1 MSIGTAL
8 LRVGFAMALVAMN
21 GFFVVAE
28 FALVSV
34 RRSRIEE
41 LVAQG
46 HSQARVVRRAIEN
59 PDRFIAATQLGITLA
74 SLGLGWIGEP
84 AFADLIRPA
93 LSALPGPWD
102 DVLIHSIAV
111 GLAFALITFLH
122 VVLGELAPKSVALQN
137 PERASLLVARPIVWT
152 ENIFRPAIW
161 LLNGAGNGLLRL
173 FGLNRA
179 TGHQQ
184 VHSMEELKYLMRESQ
199 EGGVLEAGQEE
210 MLQKVF
216 QFGDRQVSEVMVP
229 RNEVVGVE
237 QDATIQDLLRLF
249 SEASHARF
257 PVYHEDLD
265 EVVGIVQIKDVLL
278 ALAGDPARAAAPLG
292 PLVRPALFVPE
303 TAPVADLLAR
313 MRATR
318 NQMAIVLDE
327 YGGTAGIVTMEEL
340 VEEIVGQMSDELVL
354 AEASFVRLDERTVEI
369 DAQLRV
375 DEANDRL
382 DLDLPQ
388 GEDYETV
395 AGLVL
400 YRLQHI
406 PAQGEELRVG
416 ELALKVTEMRGNR
429 IEKVQIRRSDQF
441 PKPTAPLH
449 PLR

>member
-8 LRVGFAMALVAMN
+8 LQVGFAMALVAMN

-46 HSQARVVRRAIEN
+46 NSRARVVRRAIED

-93 LSALPGPWD
+93 LSAIPGPWD
-102 DVLIHSIAV
+102 EVLIHSISV

-152 ENIFRPAIW
+152 ENVFRPAIW

-173 FGLNRA
+173 FGLHRA

-184 VHSMEELKYLMRESQ
+184 VHSLEELKYLMRESQ

-210 MLQKVF
+210 MLQRVF

-229 RNEVVGVE
+229 RNEVVGIE
-237 QDATIQDLLRLF
+237 ENATIQDLLKLF
-249 SEASHARF
+249 AEASHARF
-257 PVYHEDLD
+257 PVFHQDLD
-265 EVVGIVQIKDVLL
+265 EIVGIVQIKDVLL
-278 ALAGDPARAAAPLG
+278 ALAGDPARAAGPLTA
-292 PLVRPALFVPE
+292 LVRPTLFVPE
-303 TAPVADLLAR
+303 TVEVADLLAR
-313 MRATR
+313 MRAKQS
-318 NQMAIVLDE
+318 QMAIVLDE
-327 YGGTAGIVTMEEL
+327 YGGTAGIVTMEGL
-340 VEEIVGQMSDELVL
+340 VEEIVGQISDELVV
-354 AEASFVRLDERTVEI
+354 EEEPVVRLDESTVEI

-375 DEANDRL
+375 DEANEEL

-395 AGLVL
+395 AGLLL

-406 PAQGEELRVG
+406 PVPGEELPVG
-416 ELALKVTEMRGNR
+416 DLVLRVTEMQGHR
-429 IEKVQIRRSDQF
+429 IEKVQIRRSSEH
-441 PKPTAPLH
+441 PKD
-449 PLR
+449 

>member
-1 MSIGTAL
+1 
-8 LRVGFAMALVAMN
+8 
-21 GFFVVAE
+21 
-28 FALVSV
+28 
-34 RRSRIEE
+34 
-41 LVAQG
+41 
-46 HSQARVVRRAIEN
+46 
-59 PDRFIAATQLGITLA
+59 
-74 SLGLGWIGEP
+74 
-84 AFADLIRPA
+84 
-93 LSALPGPWD
+93 
-102 DVLIHSIAV
+102 
-111 GLAFALITFLH
+111 
-122 VVLGELAPKSVALQN
+122 
-137 PERASLLVARPIVWT
+137 
-152 ENIFRPAIW
+152 
-161 LLNGAGNGLLRL
+161 
-173 FGLNRA
+173 
-179 TGHQQ
+179 
-184 VHSMEELKYLMRESQ
+184 VHSLEELKYLMRESQ

-210 MLQKVF
+210 MLRKVF

-265 EVVGIVQIKDVLL
+265 EVVGIAQIKDVLL

-354 AEASFVRLDERTVEI
+354 AEASFVRLDDRTVEI

-382 DLDLPQ
+382 NLDLPQ

-429 IEKVQIRRSDQF
+429 IEKVQIRHSVDRQES
-441 PKPTAPLH
+441 
-449 PLR
+449 

>member
-1 MSIGTAL
+1 MSISTAL
-8 LRVGFAMALVAMN
+8 LRLGFAMALVAMN

-46 HSQARVVRRAIEN
+46 NSVARVVRHAIAD

-93 LSALPGPWD
+93 LAAIPGPWD
-102 DVLIHSIAV
+102 EVLIHSIAS
-111 GLAFALITFLH
+111 GLAFAVITFLH
-122 VVLGELAPKSVALQN
+122 VVLGELAPKSVALQY

-152 ENIFRPAIW
+152 ENLFRPAIW

-173 FGLNRA
+173 FGIGRA
-179 TGHQQ
+179 SGHQQ
-184 VHSMEELKYLMRESQ
+184 VHSVEELKYLFRESQ
-199 EGGVLEAGQEE
+199 EGGVLEPRQEE
-210 MLQKVF
+210 MLRKVF
-216 QFGDRQVSEVMVP
+216 EFGDRQVSEVMIP
-229 RNEVVGVE
+229 RNDVQGIE
-237 QDATIQDLLRLF
+237 QDASIQDLLRLF

-257 PVYHEDLD
+257 PVFREDLD
-265 EVVGIVQIKDVLL
+265 EMVGVIQIKDVLL
-278 ALAGDPARAAAPLG
+278 ALAGDPLQAATPLA

-303 TAPVADLLAR
+303 TMAVADLFAR

-318 NQMAIVLDE
+318 NQMAIILDE

-340 VEEIVGQMSDELVL
+340 VEEIVGQMSDELVEV
-354 AEASFVRLDERTVEI
+354 EAPVVRLDERTVEL
-369 DAQLRV
+369 DAHLRV

-382 DLDLPQ
+382 ELQLPE

-395 AGLVL
+395 AGLIL
-400 YRLQHI
+400 YEMQRI
-406 PAQGEELRVG
+406 PDCGDELRVG
-416 ELALKVTEMRGNR
+416 DFTLKIVEMQGNR
-429 IEKVQIRRSDQF
+429 IEKVHVRRNPERKKSG
-441 PKPTAPLH
+441 
-449 PLR
+449 